1 MLFVFGCLNYR
12 AADELRRVF
21 QRKEILQTLEVD
33 SSFYYDFL
41 FVKRFLKIFRYFFV
55 ITSLSERKEAAI
67 AYSHKDWDQVSDEE
81 VFKSVVDSE
90 TAI

>member
-33 SSFYYDFL
+33 SSFYYRIKKWAAGVRPQL
-41 FVKRFLKIFRYFFV
+41 FPV
-55 ITSLSERKEAAI
+55 
-67 AYSHKDWDQVSDEE
+67 
-81 VFKSVVDSE
+81 
-90 TAI
+90 